1 MTRGRFAPS
10 PTGRMHLGNVFCAL
24 LSWLSAKSKGGEW
37 VLRIEDLD
45 PQRSRREYALQLMDD
60 LQWLGLPWDG
70 EPVWQSQRG
79 HIYEEYLHRLTEM
92 GLTYPCFCTRADI
105 MATQA
110 PHETDG
116 RVVYKGTCR
125 PKDVISDAENDVA
138 DTACRVPTAS
148 EEDNSFNVQRPTLTP
163 QTVPLRQGANEVF
176 REMTE
181 CHFVPHEGSTIQ
193 CDAGPVRERSGG
205 GGLTAHHSPLT
216 APLATTRL
224 IVPDCTIPFTDGH
237 YGRHD
242 INLAEHCGDY
252 IIRRKDGAWAYQLA
266 VVVDDALMGVTEI
279 VRGRDLLLSSPQQI
293 HLRNLLFQSTDDRV
307 QSTGNRVQSTDD
319 RVQMTE
325 YRVQSTENRVQ
336 MTDGLLKR
344 KTITDAARSV
354 PTATSPIPHLSPSET
369 GGVPRSGEGVDSS
382 LNVNSSTIIADTAC
396 RVPTATSLN
405 VYPSF
410 TTQAVPL
417 QGDERS
423 GGGRFTAHP
432 SSLTA
437 HPSPL
442 TVNFLHHPLLCNAEG
457 QRLCKRD
464 KSMDLGYLRDKGT
477 SPQEII
483 GLLAHL
489 AGLTDTPAP
498 ISPQELIPLFSWDKV
513 PTEDILLDHRITL

>member
-1 MTRGRFAPS
+1 MRKKPYLCGMTRGRFAPS

-92 GLTYPCFCTRADI
+92 GLTYPCYCTRADI

-138 DTACRVPTAS
+138 DTACRVPTATNHIS
-148 EEDNSFNVQRPTLTP
+148 PSI
-163 QTVPLRQGANEVF
+163 
-176 REMTE
+176 
-181 CHFVPHEGSTIQ
+181 EG
-193 CDAGPVRERSGG
+193 GVGVG
-205 GGLTAHHSPLT
+205 
-216 APLATTRL
+216 LATTRL

-237 YGRHD
+237 YGQHD

-293 HLRNLLFQSTDDRV
+293 HLRELLF
-307 QSTGNRVQSTDD
+307 
-319 RVQMTE
+319 
-325 YRVQSTENRVQ
+325 
-336 MTDGLLKR
+336 LKR
-344 KTITDAARSV
+344 K
-354 PTATSPIPHLSPSET
+354 
-369 GGVPRSGEGVDSS
+369 GENGKRKT
-382 LNVNSSTIIADTAC
+382 N
-396 RVPTATSLN
+396 
-405 VYPSF
+405 
-410 TTQAVPL
+410 
-417 QGDERS
+417 
-423 GGGRFTAHP
+423 
-432 SSLTA
+432 SLTP